1 MVIDITE
8 TPQSAQPIA
17 IAIGHS
23 SKHKGKSLMLK
34 TSHTLCHRTQIKTNK
49 QNKTH
54 GDIDLEA
61 PSPLNW
67 LAYIVLE
74 RAM

>member
-1 MVIDITE
+1 
-8 TPQSAQPIA
+8 
-17 IAIGHS
+17 
-23 SKHKGKSLMLK
+23 MLK